1 MNKEI
6 LMKMAGIE
14 QSMVDD
20 FTEKGKIVVS
30 RFEKLEERIYQIDM
44 NVTELNQKL
53 ELFFKILS
61 EIKENG

>member
-53 ELFFKILS
+53 ELFFKIL
-61 EIKENG
+61 